1 MVKLIKNV
9 NEDTLENFLHNEI
22 RVGDEVDITAAK
34 TSVYA
39 FYALRNEIKHSKKF
53 RVLLTTASKNYQ
65 NEQNYRRRFELSQSD
80 TNVYGGK
87 YEIKLRNR
95 LDTAYMAHEILKTI
109 KNKLEVREL
118 ESDDEEQSQ
127 LVIKSKSGNSDS
139 YVTNFRNF
147 DAADLGIIDSKKT
160 MPKIALS
167 GIEAKES
174 VDITS
179 GVFEELWGSNSKDV
193 TSNVIERIK
202 KIYSENSPEWIY
214 YVSLYHIFHDQ
225 LGEFDEDAVIREG
238 TGFHETKIWNT
249 LYQFQKDGVIG
260 LIEKLERYN
269 GAILADSV
277 GLGKTYSA
285 LAVIKYYELRND
297 KVLVLTPKRLRDNW
311 TIYTTNDIRNNL
323 VEDRFNYDVLNHTD
337 LSRHMGKS
345 GEIDLK
351 TLNWGNYDLIVID
364 ESHNFRNNDAKK
376 SNNLTRYQ
384 RLMQDVI
391 KAGVK
396 TKVLMLS
403 ATPVNNRMTDI
414 KNQIAFITQD
424 NSHALAQYGIGDID
438 EELRQAQAIFNDW
451 TKLGQ
456 SKRTTQQ
463 FLDMVNPGYFK
474 ILDLLTIA
482 RSRKHIQ
489 KYYGNQDIGEFPKRL
504 LPINKKSDIDIEGN
518 FLSLQDVN
526 DRINMLN
533 LALYTPMA
541 YIMPK
546 KRKKYQELYDTSV
559 KGGKTNFSQQDR
571 ETALTGLIRVN
582 LLKRMESSINSFQ
595 ITLKKIIDN
604 IEFNLDKIQ
613 SQSSLETPVQSIDDF
628 DDDEEFEEF
637 FDDDQ
642 MIGKKVHIL
651 LGDMDL
657 LKWSEALKEDLQ
669 SLKVIYDS
677 AKQVD
682 SHRDAKLRDLK
693 QIIAKKVTSPINK
706 RNKKIIIFTAFA
718 DTAQYL
724 YENLSESIKQKFGLY
739 SALITG
745 GGGQKTNLPGVKVTD
760 MNDVLVNFSPISKE
774 RKRINA
780 QADKDIDIL
789 IATDA
794 ISEGQNLQ
802 DADYLINYDIHWNP
816 VRVIQRFGRIDRIGS
831 QNTQIQLVNF
841 WPNMDLDEYINLENR
856 VRSRMVLMNT
866 TATGED
872 DVLNVNSKSQKEMND
887 LQYRRNQL
895 KQLQDEVLN
904 LEDVNGAISITDVT
918 FSDFKADL
926 SNALKENQVG
936 LESSPKGMFAITK
949 ASLINE
955 AEPGIIFVLKSKEKR
970 EDEYRNS
977 LSPYVIIYM
986 KKNGETKI
994 DHTHAQQVFS
1004 LFKKLCKDQKGIFPE
1019 LVKKFNA
1026 KTNKGKNMENY
1037 ALLLQSAIEKIN
1049 GKDEENGIQSLF
1061 SPGGT
1066 NIQPSNDN
1074 VDDFELIS
1082 FLIVAGDSDGNE

>member
-1 MVKLIKNV
+1 MIKQITNI
-9 NEDTLENFLHNEI
+9 NEDTFEKFLHNEI
-22 RVGDEVDITAAK
+22 GDGDKVDIIAAK
-34 TSVYA
+34 TSIYA
-39 FYALRNEIKHSKKF
+39 FYALRHEIQHSEKF
-53 RVLLTTASKNYQ
+53 RILLTSVSKNYQ
-65 NEQNYRRRFELSQSD
+65 DEQNYRKRFELSQSD
-80 TNVYGGK
+80 TNVYGGQ
-87 YEIKLRNR
+87 YEIKLRNK
-95 LDTAYMAHEILKTI
+95 LDTAYMAHQILKII

-118 ESDDEEQSQ
+118 ASDNEEQSQ
-127 LVIKSKSGNSDS
+127 LLIRGKRDGNDS

-147 DAADLGIIDSKKT
+147 DAADLGITDSKRAL
-160 MPKIALS
+160 PKMALS
-167 GIEAKES
+167 GAEAKGI
-174 VDITS
+174 VDTTAEY
-179 GVFEELWGSNSKDV
+179 FEELWDSNSKDV
-193 TSNVIERIK
+193 TSNVMERIK
-202 KIYSENSPEWIY
+202 KIYTENSPEWIY

-225 LGEFDEDAVIREG
+225 LGEFDENAVIREG
-238 TGFHETKIWNT
+238 TGFRETKIWNT

-311 TIYTTNDIRNNL
+311 TIYTRNDVRNNL
-323 VEDRFNYDVLNHTD
+323 VGDRFNYDVLNHTD
-337 LSRHMGKS
+337 LSRYAGKS

-364 ESHNFRNNDAKK
+364 ESHNFRNNVAKK
-376 SNNLTRYQ
+376 SDTLTRYQ

-424 NSHALAQYGIGDID
+424 NSHALEQYGIADID
-438 EELRQAQAIFNDW
+438 EELRQAQAIYNEW

-456 SKRTTQQ
+456 SERTTQH

-489 KYYGNQDIGEFPKRL
+489 KYYGNQDIGEFPTRL
-504 LPINKKSDIDIEGN
+504 LPINKKSDIDIKGN
-518 FLSLQDVN
+518 FLNLQDVN
-526 DRINMLN
+526 ERISMLN
-533 LALYTPMA
+533 LALYTPMS
-541 YIMPK
+541 YIMPQ
-546 KRKKYQELYDTSV
+546 KRRKYQELYDTSV
-559 KGGKTNFSQQDR
+559 KGGKSNFSQQDR

-595 ITLKKIIDN
+595 ITLKKIVDK

-613 SQSSLETPVQSIDDF
+613 SQSELETPIQSIDDF
-628 DDDEEFEEF
+628 NDDEEFEEF
-637 FDDDQ
+637 FDDNQ

-682 SHRDAKLRDLK
+682 SQRDAKLRDLK
-693 QIIAKKVTSPINK
+693 QVIARKITDPINQQ
-706 RNKKIIIFTAFA
+706 NKKIIIFTAFA
-718 DTAQYL
+718 DTAKYL
-724 YENLSESIKQKFGLY
+724 YDNLADSIKQEFGLY

-745 GGGQKTNLPGVKVTD
+745 GGGQKTNLPGVKITD

-774 RKRINA
+774 RNRIDAN
-780 QADKDIDIL
+780 ADKEIDIL

-831 QNTQIQLVNF
+831 KNSQIQLVNF

-872 DVLNVNSKSQKEMND
+872 DVLNVNSRNQKEMND

-949 ASLINE
+949 ASLIGD
-955 AEPGIIFVLKSKEKR
+955 AEPGVIFVLKSKEKK
-970 EDEYRNS
+970 EDVQRNS
-977 LSPYVIIYM
+977 LAPYVITYM
-986 KKNGETKI
+986 KQNGEIKI
-994 DHTHAQQVFS
+994 DHVHAQQVFS
-1004 LFKKLCKDQKGIFPE
+1004 LFKKLCKHQKKVFPE
-1019 LVKKFNA
+1019 LVEEFNL
-1026 KTNKGKNMENY
+1026 KTNNGKNMEEY
-1037 ALLLQSAIEKIN
+1037 ASLLQTAIEKISGRN
-1049 GKDEENGIQSLF
+1049 EEAGIQSLF

-1066 NIQPSNDN
+1066 TISGSNDN
-1074 VDDFELIS
+1074 IDEFELIS
-1082 FLIVAGDSDGNE
+1082 FLIIEGDENENE